1 MQGAHY
7 RAPVRGLGTLVNVIT
22 VVVGTGAGL
31 LLGPRLP
38 ERVRTTV
45 LSGLGLVTVAVGVS
59 SFLET
64 RNAVFPVVAIIV
76 GGLLGELVR
85 IEDRLEAIGE
95 RIRRRAEGDRADV
108 TPRPPSFAERD
119 PEELALVPLPGAPAS
134 RFVDGFVTASL
145 TFCVGALVVVGSL
158 QDGIDGDAELLL
170 VKAALDGLAS
180 VVFAAVFGW
189 GVGFS
194 AISILVLQGGLT
206 LVGATVGDAFLT
218 ERMVQEL
225 EATGG
230 PMVIGIGLRL
240 LDITRIPVG
249 SYLPGLAVAPLLV
262 AAFAR

>member
-1 MQGAHY
+1 M
-7 RAPVRGLGTLVNVIT
+7 RGLGTLVNVVT
-22 VVVGTGAGL
+22 VVLGTGVGL

-45 LSGLGLVTVAVGVS
+45 LSGLGLVTLAVGVA

-64 RNAVFPVVAIIV
+64 RNAVFPVVAIIL
-76 GGLLGELVR
+76 GGLVGEVLR
-85 IEDRLEAIGE
+85 IEDRLEGLGE
-95 RIRRRAEGDRADV
+95 RIRRRAEGERADV
-108 TPRPPSFAERD
+108 VPRPPRFAERD
-119 PEELALVPLPGAPAS
+119 PEELELAAPAEAPPS
-134 RFVDGFVTASL
+134 TFVDGFVTASL

-158 QDGIDGDAELLL
+158 RDGIDGDAELLI

-206 LVGATVGDAFLT
+206 LLGATVGDALLD
-218 ERMVQEL
+218 ERMVSEL

-230 PMVIGIGLRL
+230 PMIVGIALRL
-240 LDITRIPVG
+240 LDIKRIPVG
-249 SYLPGLAVAPLLV
+249 SFLPGLVVAPLLV